1 MIVNLKNIKVLAI
14 GMLWILSVALP
25 CFAGGQST
33 IAPDTL
39 GVGAFPDSLRVDSTV
54 LDRIPPL
61 NALIDSTYANSP
73 LMRKQDKQVLI
84 RSLQE
89 KTVNQE
95 WLKYINIFATSNYGV
110 YDNFV
115 SVQDQS
121 VVGSSINTG
130 NSFRWSV
137 GLAISGAPFYD
148 MLNKPTTKKIKHL
161 EMGKEIDSKEDLKM
175 RLKQLVIQQYNQTL
189 MSYQMMIIANKNVYS
204 NFTQLVMSE
213 QKFNQG
219 ELQIFTLANV
229 REMYYK
235 SLMTYEKNKS

>member
-1 MIVNLKNIKVLAI
+1 
-14 GMLWILSVALP
+14 
-25 CFAGGQST
+25 
-33 IAPDTL
+33 
-39 GVGAFPDSLRVDSTV
+39 
-54 LDRIPPL
+54 
-61 NALIDSTYANSP
+61 
-73 LMRKQDKQVLI
+73 
-84 RSLQE
+84 
-89 KTVNQE
+89 
-95 WLKYINIFATSNYGV
+95 
-110 YDNFV
+110 
-115 SVQDQS
+115 
-121 VVGSSINTG
+121 
-130 NSFRWSV
+130 
-137 GLAISGAPFYD
+137 

-235 SLMTYEKNKS
+235 SLMTYEKNKYDFQSNYMILETICGIEF